1 MKMYL
6 TIYNIMMMMMNDE
19 NFSLCRSNFKIV
31 YWSVYNNNLDDDDPK
46 FFRVF
51 IVVILTIAIWLDK
64 SVFCFFVSSFHIYQS
79 IYMMTLDFFLF
90 LFFFAFIK
98 IHALIENWIEK
109 RMKWFTE
116 DGALSNLTIPMS
128 MFWHIY
134 KEREREKK
142 SWLMYVCILCVFD
155 VIMEKICQHGTYFF
169 LYIQILLP
177 FFFILFI
184 GIVRERK
191 KKNE

>member
-6 TIYNIMMMMMNDE
+6 TIYNIMMMMNDE

-64 SVFCFFVSSFHIYQS
+64 SVFCFFVSSFHIYRS
-79 IYMMTLDFFLF
+79 IYMMTLDFFV
-90 LFFFAFIK
+90 FFFAFIK

-109 RMKWFTE
+109 WMKWFTE
-116 DGALSNLTIPMS
+116 DGALSNSNVNVLT
-128 MFWHIY
+128 HTQTHT
-134 KEREREKK
+134 KRERK
-142 SWLMYVCILCVFD
+142 SWLMYVCIVCFWCYNGKNLPTWNILFFIYSD
-155 VIMEKICQHGTYFF
+155 FITIF
-169 LYIQILLP
+169 LYS
-177 FFFILFI
+177 FYRHSK
-184 GIVRERK
+184 REK